1 VNLFPDH
8 FPRAL
13 TIAAVA
19 VVALGAAIMVSRGLS
34 GGPASPSPAAQ
45 TQKPQPQPHAQP
57 QPKAKPK
64 PAPSAGA
71 DRAAA
76 PSKPKRSAK
85 AYVTC
90 IQAAEDLQ
98 ALDRCQALLP

>member
-45 TQKPQPQPHAQP
+45 TQKPQPQHAQP